1 MMVQMM
7 IRQLA
12 TELTRR
18 RTMRAIA
25 AASVLGAIL
34 FAVVG
39 VPGAARAEDTPTG
52 DPANGKRLYLADGCF
67 QCHGRAGQ
75 GGTFNYATPALAQTA
90 LPVDSFIAFLREAP
104 NDMPSF
110 SSTVLSDRD
119 AADIHAFLQS
129 LPGPRPAKD
138 IPLLNQ

>member
-1 MMVQMM
+1 MM
-7 IRQLA
+7 IRQYA
-12 TELTRR
+12 TRPGTI
-18 RTMRAIA
+18 RAIA
-25 AASVLGAIL
+25 AASVL

-39 VPGAARAEDTPTG
+39 TSGAARAEDPPPG
-52 DPANGKRLYLADGCF
+52 DAANGKRLYLADGCF
-67 QCHGRAGQ
+67 ECHGRAGQ
-75 GGTFNYATPALAQTA
+75 GGRFNYLTPALAQEA

-110 SSTVLSDRD
+110 SASVLSDKD

>member
-1 MMVQMM
+1 MVQMM

-34 FAVVG
+34 IAIIGGFGAV
-39 VPGAARAEDTPTG
+39 RAEDTPTG
-52 DPANGKRLYLADGCF
+52 DPVNGKRLYLADGCF
-67 QCHGRAGQ
+67 ECHGRAGQ
-75 GGTFNYATPALAQTA
+75 GGNFNYATPALAQIA
-90 LPVDSFIAFLREAP
+90 LPVDSFVAFLREAP